1 MPGGGLGTGHAS
13 RPTEKTQTKL
23 SLHKRGMSHKPSPL
37 LNSSKISLSWSRLF
51 EVYPRQDC
59 EKNSRATSAK
69 NTPTPFQVSY
79 CSPTNWRRSTS
90 YNTENVFAAT
100 LSSVR
105 LVSKPSCHKWT
116 APQTSTNVKQFQLW
130 TRCAR
135 LLWAVLT
142 PEERKTKTKHSLR
155 STRLFETVRGLK
167 YSSDCLIS
175 QYPKCNYLVPCYV
188 LISSI
193 LCTIFETCSLKYPVA
208 QSCL

>member
-23 SLHKRGMSHKPSPL
+23 SLHKRGVSHKPSPL

-116 APQTSTNVKQFQLW
+116 APKSSTNIKQLFFEHVSLW
-130 TRCAR
+130 
-135 LLWAVLT
+135 WVVLT
-142 PEERKTKTKHSLR
+142 PEERKTKTKHWLQIDTVARNR
-155 STRLFETVRGLK
+155 SGLE
-167 YSSDCLIS
+167 
-175 QYPKCNYLVPCYV
+175 
-188 LISSI
+188 
-193 LCTIFETCSLKYPVA
+193 TIFWLFDIAISKM
-208 QSCL
+208 